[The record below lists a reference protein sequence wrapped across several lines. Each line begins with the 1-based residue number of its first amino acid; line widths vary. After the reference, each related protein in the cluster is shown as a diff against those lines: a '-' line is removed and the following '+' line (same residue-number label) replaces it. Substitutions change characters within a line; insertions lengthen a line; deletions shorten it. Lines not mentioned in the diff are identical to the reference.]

1 MGERVLRDSK
11 HLFGSRLGVLE
22 RRAHARL
29 QEMLHVS
36 HFRNLCQH
44 SSMGLLESVFQYLI
58 KKINQ
63 LVKSV
68 EAEHGTEK
76 LIYLLSESE
85 KASEQAVPHIQES
98 DATAEELVLLAN
110 CDLEEIEENL
120 ARGDRTKWLPPAS
133 STSSPAGD

>member
-1 MGERVLRDSK
+1 MTPETALKQSDQFCGEGDFEKALK
-11 HLFGSRLGVLE
+11 VLE
-22 RRAHARL
+22 GALQNRRNKGNNAMLERL
-29 QEMLHVS
+29 MQTLIDISVANNQASKIRDNIS

-44 SSMGLLESVFQYLI
+44 NSMNLLESVFNYLI

-85 KASEQAVPHIQES
+85 K
-98 DATAEELVLLAN
+98 T
-110 CDLEEIEENL
+110 
-120 ARGDRTKWLPPAS
+120 G
-133 STSSPAGD
+133 